1 MAFEVQDATH
11 QKVTQ
16 LIEIVIN
23 KSAPVVADMCKAMA
37 EWLAQNGDTSFATG
51 KQSLQNL
58 MASGDKLSTLPLD
71 SRNLRSFQKI
81 ARKYGINYSLEKDL
95 TKDPPQHKLT
105 YRAKDTDTMM
115 SAFKEYLNTT
125 LAKQKGKKPTY
136 QQRMKNAKDRMN
148 SQTLDTEK
156 NNRRGAHE
164 L

>member
-16 LIEIVIN
+16 LLEIVIN

-37 EWLAQNGDTSFATG
+37 EWLSQNGDSSFKTG
-51 KQSLQNL
+51 KQSLESL
-58 MASGDKLSTLPLD
+58 MASGDKLATLPLD
-71 SRNLRSFQKI
+71 SKSIKSFQKI
-81 ARKYGINYSLEKDL
+81 ARKYGIDYSLEKDL
-95 TKDPPQHKLT
+95 NKDPPRHTLT

-115 SAFKEYLNTT
+115 SAFKEYLNKT
-125 LAKQKGKKPTY
+125 LAKQKSKKPTY

-156 NNRRGAHE
+156 NNRRGSHE

>member
-16 LIEIVIN
+16 LLEILIN
-23 KSAPVVADMCKAMA
+23 KGAPVVADMCKAMA
-37 EWLAQNGDTSFATG
+37 EWLAQNGDASFTTG
-51 KQSLQNL
+51 KQSVENL
-58 MASGDKLSTLPLD
+58 MSSGDKLATLPLD
-71 SRNLRSFQKI
+71 SKNIKSFQKI
-81 ARKYGINYSLEKDL
+81 ARKYGIDYSLEKDL
-95 TKDPPQHKLT
+95 TKEPPQHKLT

-125 LAKQKGKKPTY
+125 LAKQKSKKPTY
-136 QQRMKNAKDRMN
+136 QQRIKNAKDRMN
-148 SQTLDTEK
+148 SQTRDTEK